1 MENFLTFEL
10 GNEFSDVLIFL
21 NESHEKQQQ
30 PMLAHMCILAAR
42 CAYFEAYFRSFM
54 PKDRRILVVYIL
66 TNYKYGRKVSPP
78 KLIVNILFYCTQS

>member
-54 PKDRRILVVYIL
+54 PKDRRILVVY
-66 TNYKYGRKVSPP
+66 TNYKSPPPQLP
-78 KLIVNILFYCTQS
+78 KLIVKICFIV